1 MISVSLILPD
11 IRSTH
16 NVGAIFRSAE
26 IFGVKHIY
34 ICGYTPY
41 PLINNDIRLPHISN
55 KLDKQ
60 ISKTAL
66 GTEKL
71 VSFSYYKTAELA
83 IAQAKQ
89 DGCQIIALEQ
99 TPSSTMLNK
108 AKFNDK
114 VAIILG
120 REVEGIDENIINL
133 ADFCVEI
140 PQKGTKE
147 SINVS
152 NACAIMLYHISTI

>member
-1 MISVSLILPD
+1 MINVSLILPD

-41 PLINNDIRLPHISN
+41 PIIEKDTRLPHLSN

-71 VSFSYYKTAELA
+71 VPFSYYQSAEQA
-83 IAQAKQ
+83 IEQAKQ
-89 DGCQIIALEQ
+89 DGHQIIALEQ
-99 TPSSTMLNK
+99 NPKSIMLNK
-108 AKFNDK
+108 AKFDDN
-114 VAIILG
+114 VAIIMG
-120 REVEGIDENIINL
+120 REVEGIDQNIIKL
-133 ADFCVEI
+133 AEFCVEI

-147 SINVS
+147 SLNVS
-152 NACAIMLYHISTI
+152 NACAIMLYHISII

>member
-41 PLINNDIRLPHISN
+41 PKLNNDKRLPHISN
-55 KLDKQ
+55 KLTKQ
-60 ISKTAL
+60 INKTAL
-66 GTEKL
+66 GTEEL
-71 VSFSYYKTAELA
+71 VPFSYFNTAEIA
-83 IAQAKQ
+83 IEQAKK

-99 TPSSTMLNK
+99 NPNSILLQN
-108 AKFNDK
+108 AKFNDS
-114 VAIILG
+114 VAIVLG
-120 REVEGIDENIINL
+120 REVEGIDQNIIKL
-133 ADFCVEI
+133 ADYCVEI
-140 PQKGTKE
+140 PQIGTKE
-147 SINVS
+147 SLNVS